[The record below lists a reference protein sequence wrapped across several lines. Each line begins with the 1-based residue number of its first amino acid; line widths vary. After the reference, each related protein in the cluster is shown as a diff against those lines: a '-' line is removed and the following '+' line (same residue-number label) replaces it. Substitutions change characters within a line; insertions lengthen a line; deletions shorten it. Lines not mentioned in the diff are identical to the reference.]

1 MKNILKLS
9 FFGALLLLLGAAGY
23 IVDPLFLVPTA
34 GVGMYTPEV
43 ISEID

>member
-9 FFGALLLLLGAAGY
+9 FFGGLLLLLGAAGF

-34 GVGMYTPEV
+34 GVGVYTPEV
-43 ISEID
+43 VSELE